1 MSALRRF
8 AMGFAIAAVLGIGLQ
23 TATLEA
29 KKPGPQPPSQDAV
42 CAYLWTVITY
52 PNVSAWILEVATQLF
67 TSYGCTAPQ

>member
-8 AMGFAIAAVLGIGLQ
+8 AMGFVIAAVLGIGLQ

-29 KKPGPQPPSQDAV
+29 KKPGPSSQDAI
-42 CAYLWTVITY
+42 CAYLWSVITY
-52 PNVSAWILEVATQLF
+52 PNVSPWIQDIALQLF